1 MGAQDPEQHKE
12 PTYQVTYHSYLSSG
26 EWLSYTPS
34 VEHAVGWNNAQDAA
48 CYEKFRYF
56 PITSCS
62 REKRYP
68 FSILPAM
75 EIWAGPENE
84 ATALSLCYYMYM
96 WQSRIEIEYYSV
108 AYFERIAE
116 FDML

>member
-1 MGAQDPEQHKE
+1 
-12 PTYQVTYHSYLSSG
+12 
-26 EWLSYTPS
+26 
-34 VEHAVGWNNAQDAA
+34 
-48 CYEKFRYF
+48 
-56 PITSCS
+56 
-62 REKRYP
+62 
-68 FSILPAM
+68 M

-116 FDML
+116 FDVL